1 MRFEDMPMAAA
12 RKNDGLSMIRA
23 IEQLLIAGID
33 ARRPVGNPH
42 QIKVTPDLSFYPT
55 SGRLVV
61 DGRPALPQRGIGA
74 LIELLS
80 DHPSK
85 PDK

>member
-1 MRFEDMPMAAA
+1 MRFEDMPLAAA
-12 RKNDGLSMIRA
+12 RENDALSMIRA
-23 IEQLLIAGID
+23 IDQLLIAGID

-80 DHPSK
+80 APPGK
-85 PDK
+85 LGK